1 MGGERSRGQVYSSPE
16 VVALVLDVAG
26 YSGPEVLGKDAMED
40 SCGRGAFLA
49 EMVRRYCAASLEERG
64 SLPTADE
71 LRSRL
76 HGIEIDP
83 DNARACA
90 EAMTEAAGSMG
101 VEGPF
106 EWDVACAD
114 ALRECFGREGMY
126 DFVVGNPPYVS
137 NRNIPPEE
145 RDVLPRFRFAREG
158 GPDLYILFFEAGL
171 RMLRRG
177 GVLAYITPSTYMH
190 VSGGAEMRRRIR
202 TRRECTDIVDVH
214 RYDAF
219 PDAQTS
225 AVVTRM
231 EKGVGHAS
239 VRIGSW
245 SREGFGEA
253 AEHPYAWLY
262 LGDRMSLVADPE
274 RRRRFWAISSVDPS
288 RYAGMVEAWSSL
300 GTGFDKAF
308 VDEKGEDL
316 EDGPYVRMA
325 YKARRGTWCRCI
337 CPYTPSGEVARF
349 EDLPEGARARLLRY
363 RDRLEARSSVSGRGR
378 KWYEW
383 QSRSEAEHSLRERVA
398 VSNLVTDL
406 SSVRAQVVPAGCVV
420 YGSPSIA
427 TTERHPA
434 GEILAALRS
443 QDFVDYVQDLHKIK
457 GEGPTADGRGT
468 KYEYTVE
475 DLLRYL
481 CYTLEDGK
489 L

>member
-1 MGGERSRGQVYSSPE
+1 
-16 VVALVLDVAG
+16 
-26 YSGPEVLGKDAMED
+26 MED

-49 EMVRRYCAASLEERG
+49 EMVRRYCDASLLERG

-71 LRSRL
+71 LCARL

-83 DNARACA
+83 DNARACE
-90 EAMTEAAGSMG
+90 EAMTEAAASMG

-106 EWDVACAD
+106 AWDVRRED
-114 ALRECFGREGMY
+114 ALTECFAQAGRH

-137 NRNIPPEE
+137 ARNIAPEE
-145 RDVLPRFRFAREG
+145 RDVLPRFQFAKEG
-158 GPDLYILFFEAGL
+158 VPDLYVLFFEAGL
-171 RMLRRG
+171 TMLRRG

-190 VSGGAEMRRRIR
+190 VSGGAAMRRRIR
-202 TRRECTDIVDVH
+202 TRRECTDIIDIH

-219 PDAQTS
+219 QDAQTS
-225 AVVTRM
+225 AVVTRL
-231 EKGVGHAS
+231 EKGVDHAS
-239 VRIGSW
+239 VRIGTW
-245 SREGFGEA
+245 SKEGFGEA
-253 AEHPYAWLY
+253 AERPYAWLF

-274 RRRRFWAISSVDPS
+274 RRRRFREISSIDPA
-288 RYAGMVEAWSSL
+288 RYAGRIDAWSSL
-300 GTGFDKAF
+300 GTGFDEAF

-337 CPYTPSGEVARF
+337 CPYTPRGEVARF

-406 SSVRAQVVPAGCVV
+406 SSVRAQAVPAGCVV

-427 TTERHPA
+427 VTKRHPA

-443 QDFVDYVQDLHKIK
+443 QEFVDYVQDLHKIK

-468 KYEYTVE
+468 KYEFTVE

-481 CYTLEDGK
+481 CYSLEGGK